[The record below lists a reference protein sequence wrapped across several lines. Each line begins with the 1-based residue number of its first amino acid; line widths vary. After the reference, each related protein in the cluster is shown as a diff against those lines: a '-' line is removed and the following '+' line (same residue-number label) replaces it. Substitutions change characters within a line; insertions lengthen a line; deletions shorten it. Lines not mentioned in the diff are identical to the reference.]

1 MPEIVFGH
9 ILSPP
14 IKEHNLLH
22 FGGTS
27 IAGVF
32 VIIRLVARRVQAIV
46 LVKVKR

>member
-1 MPEIVFGH
+1 MPEIVFNH

-14 IKEHNLLH
+14 MKKHNLLRY
-22 FGGTS
+22 GETNTD
-27 IAGVF
+27 GVF